1 MTFDSRIANIIGPLV
16 DVYIAPPHSK
26 SDEKKPCMK
35 ITINSHSWL
44 HPFSPIV
51 RSLVTHKGHII
62 TSQTLAWLQ
71 ASEETACFLLLFFC
85 DD

>member
-1 MTFDSRIANIIGPLV
+1 
-16 DVYIAPPHSK
+16 
-26 SDEKKPCMK
+26 MK
-35 ITINSHSWL
+35 ITINSNSWL

-51 RSLVTHKGHII
+51 RSLVTHKRHII
-62 TSQTLAWLQ
+62 RSQTLAWLQ